1 MFKKIVLALAVAIAL
16 PVAAAAQKFGT
27 VDTQSI
33 FNDMPETAAAQTQ
46 LTEASKKYED
56 EFKKLQEE
64 VDKKY
69 QEYQGLAADTPEA
82 IKERR
87 LQEVQEF
94 AQKADRFRQTATED
108 LQRQQNQ
115 LMAPI
120 QQKLTDAIK
129 AVGQEGGYTM
139 ILPVELPLYT
149 GATCTDVTDAVRG
162 KLGLKPK
169 AAN

>member
-33 FNDMPETAAAQTQ
+33 FSDMPETAAAQTQ
-46 LTEASKKYED
+46 LTEASKKYEE
-56 EFKKLQEE
+56 EFKKLQDE

-69 QEYQGLAADTPEA
+69 QEFQALAADTPDA

-87 LQEVQEF
+87 MQEVQEF
-94 AQKADRFRQTATED
+94 AQKAERFRQTATED
-108 LQRQQNQ
+108 LQKQQNQ

-139 ILPVELPLYT
+139 ILPVEVPIYT
-149 GATCTDVTDAVRG
+149 GATCTDVNAEVRT
-162 KLGLKPK
+162 KLGLKAK
-169 AAN
+169 AN